1 MLNFR
6 QRLSESKSN
15 YCWEVDIAFMELTD
29 EQIRLLYSMYT
40 RILLI
45 ISLTLTINTQYYDW
59 SNVEETVASYQMN
72 GAFTGGVLRV
82 SNGTHTIY
90 NYPFGTI
97 SHNDLPF
104 GSPPFT
110 NETIFDLASITKVS
124 ATLSCIMHLYED
136 GKLDVDDLVTKF
148 IPEYGNHGK

>member
-1 MLNFR
+1 
-6 QRLSESKSN
+6 
-15 YCWEVDIAFMELTD
+15 MELTD

-110 NETIFDLASITKVS
+110 N
-124 ATLSCIMHLYED
+124 
-136 GKLDVDDLVTKF
+136 
-148 IPEYGNHGK
+148 